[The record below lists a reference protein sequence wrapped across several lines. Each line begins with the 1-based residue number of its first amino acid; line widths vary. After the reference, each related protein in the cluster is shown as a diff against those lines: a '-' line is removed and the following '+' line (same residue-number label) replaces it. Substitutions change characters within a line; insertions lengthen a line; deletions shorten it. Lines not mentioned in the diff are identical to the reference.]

1 MAETMKKMA
10 AAALAACALCL
21 ALVPGIAWAAVDPE
35 AVVEGAGDGAAV
47 SLKLPDG
54 PRDDV
59 RTLRLG
65 LTVTAADL
73 EGVQVDFAFDGSLD
87 GVAVKEARYRHEGGV
102 GHLNL
107 YLAGNKNLYENDVL
121 KLGTV
126 KLTGADG
133 TTVGIGAGE
142 LGVVSAAHD
151 ASEPTLFSTGP
162 VTVEI
167 GAATPNPPDPPAG
180 GGEAEGGDA
189 GGDEGGSGSGSGSGS
204 GTGGGAGDGSGSG
217 GADADANRSPG
228 APSGTEQPLMATGD
242 GLAVPLAVCGAV
254 ALAAVAAA
262 ACSLARRPR

>member
-1 MAETMKKMA
+1 MNKMA

-73 EGVQVDFAFDGSLD
+73 EGVQVGFAFDGSLD

-107 YLAGNKNLYENDVL
+107 YLAGNKNLY
-121 KLGTV
+121 KTCTRTSQARRP
-126 KLTGADG
+126 TGADG
-133 TTVGIGAGE
+133 TLRRDRREPAGRGE
-142 LGVVSAAHD
+142 RARDV
-151 ASEPTLFSTGP
+151 EPFVRRDP
-162 VTVEI
+162 VQSRI
-167 GAATPNPPDPPAG
+167 GAAADARYRAAG
-180 GGEAEGGDA
+180 KKELTAA
-189 GGDEGGSGSGSGSGS
+189 GGDEGGSGSGSGSG
-204 GTGGGAGDGSGSG
+204 TGGSAGDGSGSG

-242 GLAVPLAVCGAV
+242 GLAVPLSVCGAV

>member
-1 MAETMKKMA
+1 MNKMA

-47 SLKLPDG
+47 SLKLPAG

-65 LTVTAADL
+65 LTVPAADL
-73 EGVQVDFAFDGSLD
+73 EGVQVGFAFDGSLD

-151 ASEPTLFSTGP
+151 ASEPALFSTGP

-180 GGEAEGGDA
+180 GGEEEGGGA
-189 GGDEGGSGSGSGSGS
+189 GGDEGGSGSGSGSG
-204 GTGGGAGDGSGSG
+204 TGGSAGDGSGSG

-242 GLAVPLAVCGAV
+242 GLAVPLSVCGAV

>member
-1 MAETMKKMA
+1 M
-10 AAALAACALCL
+10 
-21 ALVPGIAWAAVDPE
+21 
-35 AVVEGAGDGAAV
+35 
-47 SLKLPDG
+47 
-54 PRDDV
+54 
-59 RTLRLG
+59 
-65 LTVTAADL
+65 
-73 EGVQVDFAFDGSLD
+73 
-87 GVAVKEARYRHEGGV
+87 
-102 GHLNL
+102 
-107 YLAGNKNLYENDVL
+107 
-121 KLGTV
+121 

-151 ASEPTLFSTGP
+151 ASEPALFSTGP

-180 GGEAEGGDA
+180 GGEEEGGGA
-189 GGDEGGSGSGSGSGS
+189 GGDEGGSGSGSGSG
-204 GTGGGAGDGSGSG
+204 TGGSAGDGSGSG

>member
-1 MAETMKKMA
+1 MKKMA

-151 ASEPTLFSTGP
+151 ASEPALFSTGP

-180 GGEAEGGDA
+180 GGEEEGGGA
-189 GGDEGGSGSGSGSGS
+189 GGDEGGSGSGSGSG
-204 GTGGGAGDGSGSG
+204 TGGSAGDGSGSG

-262 ACSLARRPR
+262 ACSLARRSR

>member
-1 MAETMKKMA
+1 MKKMA

-133 TTVGIGAGE
+133 TTVGIGAG
-142 LGVVSAAHD
+142 
-151 ASEPTLFSTGP
+151 
-162 VTVEI
+162 
-167 GAATPNPPDPPAG
+167 
-180 GGEAEGGDA
+180 
-189 GGDEGGSGSGSGSGS
+189 
-204 GTGGGAGDGSGSG
+204 DGSGSG